1 MLLPKSTNL
10 QTKGTPI
17 EVSGNKFS
25 ISTRLESGMQ
35 PIFPLT
41 YDLVLGLTKS
51 SFCSTMAEHIS
62 ITTDGYGCCV
72 TVGGGHSTPAEPDDN
87 DEDNAGEGP
96 SKAVPRKRKRNP
108 SRKQRKNGK
117 KDISKTTKG
126 QFPLEKVTSE
136 SLASV
141 MTGATL
147 IGVDPGMKSLVTAVR
162 SDNPVDNV
170 QLTAGIWKM

>member
-1 MLLPKSTNL
+1 MP
-10 QTKGTPI
+10 
-17 EVSGNKFS
+17 
-25 ISTRLESGMQ
+25 
-35 PIFPLT
+35 
-41 YDLVLGLTKS
+41 
-51 SFCSTMAEHIS
+51 EHIS

-72 TVGGGHSTPAEPDDN
+72 NVGWGRSTPAELDDN
-87 DEDNAGEGP
+87 DEDNAGEGS
-96 SKAVPRKRKRNP
+96 SKAVPRKRKRKP
-108 SRKQRKNGK
+108 SRKRRKDDK
-117 KDISKTTKG
+117 KDISKSTKG

-136 SLASV
+136 SLATV